1 MDTPSE
7 QAAQLVAEEK
17 KTIPP
22 TQPHTGDEL
31 PRLTHPKITD
41 SDAKAHRNILR
52 FQKALEDTNA
62 SRADVEEAYK
72 DAWVE
77 AQTSALSEA
86 AFGDFAHACYAYWE
100 AHLPTLS
107 ALRAA
112 RATDVR
118 LRAQW
123 RGLAEGR
130 VLYRQWVGQ
139 GKAPRYYW

>member
-7 QAAQLVAEEK
+7 QATQVAEEK
-17 KTIPP
+17 KTTPR
-22 TQPHTGDEL
+22 TGDEL
-31 PRLTHPKITD
+31 PRLTHPTLVDRDDKP
-41 SDAKAHRNILR
+41 HRNILR
-52 FQKALEDTNA
+52 FQKLLTDPRA

-86 AFGDFAHACYAYWE
+86 AFGDFAHACYGYWE
-100 AHLPTLS
+100 AHLTTLS

-112 RATDVR
+112 RATDAR
-118 LRAQW
+118 LGAQW
-123 RGLAEGR
+123 KGLAEGR

-139 GKAPRYYW
+139 GKP